1 MHQPGYGLNALFHID
16 RIKRFC
22 VLHTLEKNE
31 AHKLYINAKALALP
45 NIRQAEKEDCWYIAP
60 CTSTAI
66 HRFFTDSF
74 VIYGALS
81 MVLRGDSSFYIA
93 RIPLHSTSIIAG
105 INIPLSKPFR
115 LAV

>member
-31 AHKLYINAKALALP
+31 AHKLYIKAKALALP
-45 NIRQAEKEDCWYIAP
+45 NIRQEEEVDCWYIAA

-66 HRFFTDSF
+66 HRFFTDAF
-74 VIYGALS
+74 VIYW
-81 MVLRGDSSFYIA
+81 
-93 RIPLHSTSIIAG
+93 
-105 INIPLSKPFR
+105 
-115 LAV
+115 